1 MSYGSIKYVRHVGNT
16 VRDTAVR
23 FCLSVE
29 SRWNEFA
36 ADVDMRC
43 GESLRRIVLSF
54 VTIFCDGFFWPKYFA
69 VSWIDAPN
77 ATLNDSLNRGYD
89 LTRRFIWAIDCRATI
104 LGEKGR
110 RGHEQKKLVN
120 HSTGIARDTQ
130 TDMSDIRGRWI
141 DRSSLQPSTR
151 GITAYTCMY
160 VNSDIHQYVRNVWMP
175 LFVEVVRHAWAVDSY
190 SSSPSYGVWGWT
202 LKIPIIKTLLLG

>member
-1 MSYGSIKYVRHVGNT
+1 MSYCSIKYVRHVGNT
-16 VRDTAVR
+16 VRDSAVR

-29 SRWNEFA
+29 SRWNKFA
-36 ADVDMRC
+36 ADDDMRC

-77 ATLNDSLNRGYD
+77 ATLNDSLNRWYD

-110 RGHEQKKLVN
+110 REHEQKKLVN
-120 HSTGIARDTQ
+120 HSDGHSAWQ
-130 TDMSDIRGRWI
+130 TDRQTWVRGRWI

-151 GITAYTCMY
+151 RITTYTCTEMRLILCK
-160 VNSDIHQYVRNVWMP
+160 S
-175 LFVEVVRHAWAVDSY
+175 
-190 SSSPSYGVWGWT
+190 T
-202 LKIPIIKTLLLG
+202 